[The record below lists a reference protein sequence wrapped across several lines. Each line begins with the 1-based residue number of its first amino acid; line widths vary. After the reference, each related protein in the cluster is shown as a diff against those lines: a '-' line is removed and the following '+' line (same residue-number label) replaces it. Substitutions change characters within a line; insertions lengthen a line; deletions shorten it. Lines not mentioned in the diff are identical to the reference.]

1 MVEKKQNYGLKGKL
15 KLISGKRIESPL
27 NQKTRPTSSKVRE
40 AIINILGNKLEEAS
54 WLDLCSGSGVM
65 ACEAMQKGVK
75 RILAIEKQKETAKI
89 CKKNLI
95 DISKTLDHPFHI
107 DVKCND
113 LISFLRKGPCNKK
126 VEFFK
131 DYPSSEQK
139 FDFVFLDP
147 PYDSGLYEIP
157 QELLLAKQWI
167 KKSSTLICE
176 CSSKSLPRI
185 HNGWELNKKKSY
197 GNTSLLFLIPNQ
209 ALNCFDD
216 TDSMH

>member
-1 MVEKKQNYGLKGKL
+1 LKGKL

-27 NQKTRPTSSKVRE
+27 SKNTRPTTSKVRE

-65 ACEAMQKGVK
+65 ACEVLQQGVK
-75 RILAIEKQKETAKI
+75 RILAIEKQRETSQI
-89 CKKNLI
+89 CKRNLI
-95 DISKTLDHPFHI
+95 DVSNTLDQTSHI
-107 DVKCND
+107 EVICKDM
-113 LISFLRKGPCNKK
+113 ISCLNKGTKNKK
-126 VEFFK
+126 IAFNTAHPNF
-131 DYPSSEQK
+131 EQR

-147 PYDSGLYEIP
+147 PYDSELYELS
-157 QELLLAKQWI
+157 QEILLSKQWI

-185 HNGWELNKKKSY
+185 HNGWKLNKVKSY

-209 ALNCFDD
+209 ALSYFDD